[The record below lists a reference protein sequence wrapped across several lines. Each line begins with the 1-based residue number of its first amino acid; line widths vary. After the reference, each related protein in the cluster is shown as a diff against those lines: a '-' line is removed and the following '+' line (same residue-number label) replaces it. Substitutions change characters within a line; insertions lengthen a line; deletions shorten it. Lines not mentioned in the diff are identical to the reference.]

1 MKKYHN
7 LTVVEKACALLLH
20 NDDPEKFDALFLS
33 AMFGIKESS
42 MRSQLNPR
50 YKKIRYKQNRDRPRK

>member
-1 MKKYHN
+1 MKH
-7 LTVVEKACALLLH
+7 LTVVEKACSLVLH
-20 NDDPEKFDALFLS
+20 DSDPEVYS
-33 AMFGIKESS
+33 AKVLADFFGIKESS